1 MKGSDYMKNY
11 TDYIILYDEIV
22 AQKMSATRKIAICK
36 IIDLNGKGI
45 IYPSTEYLAKFL
57 KMKKQSCL
65 NLLSDLKRRGY
76 ISIQKEYVEE
86 QCTELRSIKITE
98 KTLRLIE
105 EQLIQLIEIGEI
117 DERTKTNIY
126 SSI

>member
-1 MKGSDYMKNY
+1 MKNYMKN
-11 TDYIILYDEIV
+11 YIILYDEIV
-22 AQKMSATRKIAICK
+22 AQKMSTTRKFAICK

-45 IYPSTEYLAKFL
+45 FYPSTEYLAKFL

-76 ISIQKEYVEE
+76 ISIEKEYVEA

-98 KTLRLIE
+98 KTFRLIE
-105 EQLIQLIEIGEI
+105 DQLKQLIEIGEI
-117 DERTKTNIY
+117 DEYTKTNIY
-126 SSI
+126 TSV